1 MIIEIPVITIMRIIG
16 RVMIV
21 KATMMTIISKNE
33 KNIEKQSHISE
44 LLLTKLMIQIG
55 LHKEIREYSTG
66 YTYDSTYR
74 SWQTLNNSA
83 CKEKYFGN
91 YHLLS

>member
-33 KNIEKQSHISE
+33 KNIEKQSHI
-44 LLLTKLMIQIG
+44 
-55 LHKEIREYSTG
+55 
-66 YTYDSTYR
+66 
-74 SWQTLNNSA
+74 
-83 CKEKYFGN
+83 F
-91 YHLLS
+91 